1 MKTEGTMVRF
11 TNKGRPTKKT
21 YDQLQGL
28 EVGYLT
34 LCDVMDGDAR
44 RFEDLKRNVLTV
56 QRECML
62 YERIQNAIGSNVK
75 LALFENV
82 ELVFI
87 SEFGIKD
94 LDLDLKSGSDRKLR
108 NSEFKAQLAAYEKMV
123 NPALTSLEKLLNCD
137 CKEFFKILNSFHLV
151 IFSGPGMRST

>member
-1 MKTEGTMVRF
+1 M
-11 TNKGRPTKKT
+11 P
-21 YDQLQGL
+21 YIS
-28 EVGYLT
+28 

-62 YERIQNAIGSNVK
+62 YERIKNAIELNVK

-82 ELVFI
+82 DLVFI

-94 LDLDLKSGSDRKLR
+94 LDLNLKAGSNRKLR
-108 NSEFKAQLAAYEKMV
+108 NAEYKARLAAYK
-123 NPALTSLEKLLNCD
+123 
-137 CKEFFKILNSFHLV
+137 KILRLHQLKSF
-151 IFSGPGMRST
+151 